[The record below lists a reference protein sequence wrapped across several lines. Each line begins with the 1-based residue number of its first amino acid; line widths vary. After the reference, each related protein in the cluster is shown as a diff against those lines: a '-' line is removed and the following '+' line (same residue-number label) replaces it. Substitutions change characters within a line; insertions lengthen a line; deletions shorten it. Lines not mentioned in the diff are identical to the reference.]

1 MQNVNYNSCFTC
13 LHKKRWLPRLRSVDT
28 GRSDLRMVEML
39 VESTTTHDGY
49 PCYCCPQL
57 LERQAIVDGAIEGS
71 YWVMFMTCWF
81 LVARSIERKMV
92 MLSFQPQKRRRK
104 VHELSQF
111 FLPMVFVKVEMTT
124 SEEMHDY

>member
-1 MQNVNYNSCFTC
+1 
-13 LHKKRWLPRLRSVDT
+13 
-28 GRSDLRMVEML
+28 
-39 VESTTTHDGY
+39 
-49 PCYCCPQL
+49 
-57 LERQAIVDGAIEGS
+57 
-71 YWVMFMTCWF
+71 MTCWF
-81 LVARSIERKMV
+81 LVTRSIERKMV